1 MFYSPI
7 RKDIL
12 INICEGERYR
22 ASELEITGHLVV
34 PERRLL
40 HSVVQVDGMF
50 RQRIA
55 LFGALKKHHAENFQL
70 PLAPGCAQLC
80 HGNVD
85 SARDDL
91 TTAGAASEETVT

>member
-1 MFYSPI
+1 MLYSPI

-22 ASELEITGHLVV
+22 ASGLKMTGHLVV

-40 HSVVQVDGMF
+40 HSLVLVAGMF
-50 RQRIA
+50 RQGIA
-55 LFGALKKHHAENFQL
+55 FFGALKKHYAENFQL
-70 PLAPGCAQLC
+70 PFAPGCAQLC